1 MKKLLTIVVF
11 GQSDGGRSDTLY
23 SGVELI
29 YADGNIPA
37 AVKQAK
43 GKYIIV
49 ENRTF
54 LFKDVQP
61 FLDALESA
69 TQDVIRF
76 NGGSAFKCSL
86 FKGVADKNDCFAF
99 CAFAAF
105 NAKTVAYFEY
115 APFIF
120 SSVRCDFDSEEKHLI
135 DTCYEFKRIKAKLSK
150 EAYAFVFEL
159 ILERLLLFYA
169 CALISIREGK
179 ITADKLLEFDKNLK
193 DEIVLYLALD
203 KRFGGGKLTKIRN
216 KGFKISGLT
225 SKRYKKIL
233 KIKDA

>member
-1 MKKLLTIVVF
+1 MKKLLTIVVL

-43 GKYIIV
+43 GKYVLI

-54 LFKDVQP
+54 LFRDVQP
-61 FLDALESA
+61 FLDALDTA

-76 NGGSAFKCSL
+76 NGASAYKSAL
-86 FKGVADKNDCFAF
+86 FKGVAEKDDCFAF
-99 CAFAAF
+99 CALAAL
-105 NAKTVAYFEY
+105 NAKTVAYFEF
-115 APFIF
+115 APFVF
-120 SSVRCDFDSEEKHLI
+120 SSVRCDFNAEEKPLLEV
-135 DTCYEFKRIKAKLSK
+135 CYEFKRAKSKLSK
-150 EAYAFVFEL
+150 DVYALVFDL

-169 CALISIREGK
+169 CAIIDVREGK
-179 ITADKLLEFDKNLK
+179 ITADKLSEFDKSLK

-216 KGFKISGLT
+216 KGFKVSGFT
-225 SKRYKKIL
+225 CKRYKKLL
-233 KIKDA
+233 KI